1 MNSLSSLLTILCIST
16 CLTFPQAH
24 GQQWH
29 QFRGPGARGISEN
42 QQLPLTWDYESRD
55 GIEWEIDTTGRG
67 WSSPVITQG
76 KIYYSTVVNEG
87 DTEAARKGLYFGGD
101 RAKPP
106 AGVHHWLIVC
116 RDLSTGELVWKKE
129 VHHGIPGGSIHIK
142 NSYASETAVTD
153 GKFLYVSFG
162 HLGVF
167 CVDLDGKLIWQR
179 RGKIAKTRNGWGTAA
194 SPVLYKDKVFIVDD
208 NDEQSILLALNKTTG
223 EEIWQAKRPE
233 GSNWATPY
241 VWENSQRT
249 ELVTPGT
256 GMNRVYSLDGE
267 LLYEF
272 GGNSSITIA
281 TPYAKDDLLYVSSG
295 YVLDQKKP
303 LFAIKPGASGD
314 ISLGD
319 RETSNEYIQWCQK
332 QAAPYNPSTLLYDGR
347 IYVLYDRGFFAC
359 FDAQSGKE
367 IYGKQRLNGG
377 RAFTSS
383 PWAYRGH
390 IFCINEFG
398 ETFVIKA
405 GDEFE
410 VVDKLKL
417 HVEDMAMATPS
428 LAGDRLIIRTAQ
440 RLYSIRQK

>member
-1 MNSLSSLLTILCIST
+1 MKQYVIIFFSLAVSLSVGSDIY
-16 CLTFPQAH
+16 A
-24 GQQWH
+24 QQWH
-29 QFRGPGARGISEN
+29 QFRGPGSRGISEN
-42 QQLPLTWDYESRD
+42 NNLPVTWDYESRK
-55 GIEWEIDTTGRG
+55 GIEWEVETEGRG
-67 WSSPVITQG
+67 WSSPIITSG
-76 KIYYSTVVNEG
+76 NIYYTTVVNEG
-87 DTEAARKGLYFGGD
+87 DTEGARKGLYFGGD
-101 RAKPP
+101 RSKPP
-106 AGVHHWLIVC
+106 AGVHHWLVVC
-116 RDLSTGELVWKKE
+116 RDLKSGKLVWTKE
-129 VHHGIPGGSIHIK
+129 IHKGIPGGSIHIK

-153 GKFLYVSFG
+153 GVHLYVSFG

-167 CVDLDGKLIWQR
+167 CLDLDGNVVWER
-179 RGKIAKTRNGWGTAA
+179 RGKDAKTRNGWGTAA
-194 SPVLYKDKVFIVDD
+194 SPVLYKNQLFIVDD
-208 NDEQSILLALNKTTG
+208 NEEQSTLLSLDKQSG
-223 EEIWQAKRPE
+223 RELWQAKRPE
-233 GSNWATPY
+233 GSNWATPF

-256 GMNRVYSLDGE
+256 GKNRVYSLGGE

-281 TPYAKDDLLYVSSG
+281 TPYAENDLLYVSSG

-303 LFAIKPGASGD
+303 LFAIRPGASGD
-314 ISLGD
+314 ISLQD
-319 RETSNEYIQWCQK
+319 RENSNEFIAWCQK

-359 FDAQSGKE
+359 YDARTGKE
-367 IYGKQRLNGG
+367 IYGKQRLNAG

-410 VVDKLKL
+410 LVGKNKL

-428 LAGDRLIIRTAQ
+428 FAGDQLIIRTAE
-440 RLYSIRQK
+440 RLYSLRQD